1 MVTNKILEITIS
13 VSVWLLL
20 FFLDGFCC
28 IIQIILLP
36 FDFEKRIYCGR
47 LFRLIGVF
55 GAKINPLW
63 HFSIHGN
70 VKPMPTKAVCVSNHL
85 SFADC
90 LLISFLPYEIKWLSK
105 RELFNVPFIGWSMYL
120 AGDIPIDRNNK
131 NSAKIAMQGCA
142 DYIEKGV
149 PVMIFPE
156 GTRSKVRD
164 LLPFKDGAFRLAI
177 ETQADIQ
184 PIAVSGTR
192 WALPNGQ
199 EWHMRPAV
207 AKVAMGNPIST
218 IGMTVNDVEIVKILA
233 KKEIERLLK
242 EMEPLT
248 SPVDV
253 KPL

>member
-1 MVTNKILEITIS
+1 MFINTILEITIS
-13 VSVWLLL
+13 INLWLLL
-20 FFLDGFCC
+20 FTLDAFCC

-36 FDFEKRIYCGR
+36 FDFENRIYCGR
-47 LFRLIGVF
+47 IFRLIGVL
-55 GAKINPLW
+55 ACKINPLW

-70 VKPMPTKAVCVSNHL
+70 VKPMPTKAVCISNHR

-90 LLISFLPYEIKWLSK
+90 FLIAFLPYEIKWLSK
-105 RELFNVPFIGWSMYL
+105 RELFHVPIIGCSMYL

-131 NSAKIAMQGCA
+131 NSAKIAMQSCA
-142 DYIEKGV
+142 NYIEKGV

-218 IGMTVNDVEIVKILA
+218 IGMTIDDIEKVKILA

-248 SPVDV
+248 SPVDI